1 LFLQE
6 QLKGII
12 IIHALLHRVAGELG
26 WHLWLFPRSSAST

>member
-26 WHLWLFPRSSAST
+26 FPRSSASA